1 MVNSKK
7 IAVVGG
13 CGHVGLPLALAFASV
28 GNSVISFDI
37 SEDAVSRINSGIV
50 PFVEEGALSVLQVAL
65 QSGLFTATTDPEKLS
80 EVDIVFI
87 VIGTPVDEYLSPD
100 PNLVVTTILNLRQ
113 YLRNDQLLILRSTI
127 FPGVTKRLEE
137 IISIEIPGIEVVY
150 CPERI
155 IEGKALSEIKTL
167 PQIIGASGDSQYNRA
182 KEIFDLL
189 SVDNIRT
196 SPEEAELAKLFTNVW
211 RYIKFAAAN
220 QFWMMSNDLGVDF
233 ENVRA
238 AITFDYPRA
247 ADLPKPGFA
256 AGPCLFKDTMQLSA
270 LVQQNF
276 PLGSAAMMINEG
288 TPGYLVNRLE
298 QIYDLKSCTIGIL
311 GMAFKAEV
319 DDIRG
324 SLSFKLR
331 KLLQFK
337 SKQVLI
343 TDPYVSDDRL
353 FPLEYVLEHADILII
368 GAPHLVYSEIKT
380 HKPVIDIWAN
390 FGRTVKI

>member
-100 PNLVVTTILNLRQ
+100 PNLVVTTILNLRK